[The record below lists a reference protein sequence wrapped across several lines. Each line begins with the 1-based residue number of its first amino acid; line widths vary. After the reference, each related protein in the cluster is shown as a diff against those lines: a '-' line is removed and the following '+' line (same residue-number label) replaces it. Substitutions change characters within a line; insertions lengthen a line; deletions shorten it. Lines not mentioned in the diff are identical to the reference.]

1 MAQIQGDV
9 VLKIKVFIL
18 TKDSNYA
25 QKFSQMVTLSFSDKI
40 TVLFFSDVNKFQVEI
55 EKLYPDI
62 VVLGEEFIDS
72 EITIPDSSSVVY
84 FVEKN
89 NIDTIDGKKTICK
102 YQMISQICHEL
113 MDLYA
118 EKEAQAAITLK
129 GPANGKKILTFTS
142 PAGGVGT
149 SSVAAGCARRLAT
162 QGQKALYLN
171 LELFDAADRFFS
183 GEGNYNLSRVIYAL
197 EMANSATA
205 AKLESSLRRDAGGVY
220 FYSRCTSALDLLS
233 LDQEAL
239 EQLYEELATISIFN
253 WIVADV
259 DCALDERLYRQIERS
274 YATILVSDG
283 SASANCKLR
292 NCLDALEIIAQ
303 QRQTLPADRIFVMYN
318 RFSSTNGQKAEVGR
332 FKEAGGINR
341 FENATD
347 PELVKLIA
355 NNKVFDEFI
364 L

>member
-1 MAQIQGDV
+1 M
-9 VLKIKVFIL
+9 KIKVFLL
-18 TKDSNYA
+18 TRDGDYA
-25 QKFSQMVTLSFSDKI
+25 QKFSRMVTLNFSDKI
-40 TVLFFSDVNKFQVEI
+40 TVLFFSDVEKFQAEA

-72 EITIPDSSSVVY
+72 KIKIPGSSSVAY

-102 YQMISQICHEL
+102 YQMISQVCHEL
-113 MDLYA
+113 MDFYA
-118 EKEAQAAITLK
+118 EKEAEAAITLK
-129 GPANGKKILTFTS
+129 GSANGKKILTFTS

-149 SSVAAGCARRLAT
+149 SSVAAGCARRLAN
-162 QGQKALYLN
+162 QGQKVLYLN

-197 EMANSATA
+197 EMANSTTA
-205 AKLESSLRRDAGGVY
+205 AKLESSLRRDVGGVY
-220 FYSRCTSALDLLS
+220 FYSGCTSVLDLLS
-233 LDQEAL
+233 LDWDAL
-239 EQLYEELATISIFN
+239 EQLYEELATISVFN

-259 DCALDERLYRQIERS
+259 DCTLDERLYRQIERS

-283 SASANCKLR
+283 SESANRKLR
-292 NCLDALEIIAQ
+292 SCLAALEIIVQ

-318 RFSSTNGQKAEVGR
+318 RFGSRNGQKAEVGR
-332 FKEAGGINR
+332 FKEVGGINR

-355 NNKVFDEFI
+355 NNKVFDAFI